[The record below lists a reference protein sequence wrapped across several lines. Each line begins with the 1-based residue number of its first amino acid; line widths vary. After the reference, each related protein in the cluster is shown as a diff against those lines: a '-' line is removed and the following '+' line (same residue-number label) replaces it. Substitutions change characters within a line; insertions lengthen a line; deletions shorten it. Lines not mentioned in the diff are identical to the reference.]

1 MLRSTLS
8 AALSLLATAAFA
20 QGDVELLLVNGTDYA
35 LVELKLSPPNIDY
48 WGDNFLLPTTLQSG
62 EARKV
67 KLMPFAAECTQDV
80 RGAFAED
87 ASQVIWRG
95 LNVCNVKKLTLLFAR
110 GQRPYSAAARPSAAV
125 PAGGALASPHQSG

>member
-1 MLRSTLS
+1 MLRASL
-8 AALSLLATAAFA
+8 AAVLSLLATGALA
-20 QGDVELLLVNGTDYA
+20 QGDVELLLVNGTEYA
-35 LVELKLSPPNIDY
+35 LVELKLSPPNVDY
-48 WGDNFLLPTTLQSG
+48 WGDNFLRPPALQGG

-95 LNVCNVKKLTLLFAR
+95 LNVCNVKKLTLFFQR
-110 GQRPYSAAARPSAAV
+110 G
-125 PAGGALASPHQSG
+125 SGRAWATYE

>member
-1 MLRSTLS
+1 MLRSSLS
-8 AALSLLATAAFA
+8 LALSLLTTSALA
-20 QGDVELLLVNGTDYA
+20 QGDVEVLLINGTEYA

-48 WGDNFLLPTTLQSG
+48 WGDNFLRPPALQGG

-67 KLMPFAAECTQDV
+67 KLEPFAAECTQDV

-95 LNVCNVKKLTLLFAR
+95 LNVCNVKKLVLHFHR
-110 GQRPYSAAARPSAAV
+110 G
-125 PAGGALASPHQSG
+125 SGRTWATYE